1 MSPFRQRPLRPLLA
15 ALGLAVVL
23 GGCDFS
29 DDDDDVIVGSDIVLV
44 RFSFDGDQYQLSADG
59 LIASFE
65 SDEIEDASERRDV
78 QDALAGAAGGP
89 LRPLLA
95 ALGLAVV
102 LGGCDFSDDDDDV
115 IVGSD
120 IVLVRFSFDG
130 DQYQLSADG
139 LIASF
144 ESDEIEDASERRD
157 VQDALAGAADGA
169 LVLLYVD
176 GGLVF
181 DGGEGTWAAR

>member
-78 QDALAGAAGGP
+78 QDALAGAAGG
-89 LRPLLA
+89 
-95 ALGLAVV
+95 
-102 LGGCDFSDDDDDV
+102 
-115 IVGSD
+115 
-120 IVLVRFSFDG
+120 
-130 DQYQLSADG
+130 
-139 LIASF
+139 
-144 ESDEIEDASERRD
+144 
-157 VQDALAGAADGA
+157 A
-169 LVLLYVD
+169 LVLLYVED
-176 GGLVF
+176 RKSTRLNSS
-181 DGGEGTWAAR
+181 